1 MKPETF
7 MIKMLLNSPNIHK
20 TDLLIETDWL
30 SRHLNDAG
38 IRIVDLRSREEYDKG
53 HIKNAVHLNFKDIIG
68 DETARR
74 KLPPENTPEI
84 LGNIGI
90 EKNTLVIACDDD
102 SSHYAAR
109 LFWILEY
116 FGHKKAAI
124 LNGGYKKWLK
134 ENREL
139 TDLVPYI
146 RRMIFEPQ
154 PDPEKMATAEYIL
167 KNMSNPE
174 VVILDV
180 RPKDEYTGDK
190 IRAKRGGHIP
200 GAVNI
205 EWKESMNDDQT
216 FKSQEVLNEMFSEQ
230 GVTKDK
236 EIITYCQ
243 LAVRASHTY
252 FTLRM
257 LGYPRV
263 RVYNGSWGEWGND
276 PNLPAEK

>member
-1 MKPETF
+1 
-7 MIKMLLNSPNIHK
+7 MITMAPNPAKIHK
-20 TDLLIETDWL
+20 TDLLVETDWL
-30 SRHLNDAG
+30 SRHLFDTD
-38 IRIVDLRSREEYDKG
+38 IRIVDLRSREEYDKA
-53 HIKNAVHLNFKDIIG
+53 HIKNAVHLNFKDITG
-68 DETARR
+68 DETVKR
-74 KLPPENTPEI
+74 KLPPENTPDI
-84 LGNIGI
+84 LGNLGI
-90 EKNTLVIACDDD
+90 DKNTLVIACDDD

-116 FGHKKAAI
+116 FGHKKVAI

-139 TDLVPYI
+139 TDLAPDI
-146 RRMIFEPQ
+146 RRKIFEPQ
-154 PDPEKMATAEYIL
+154 PDPEKIATTEYIL
-167 KNMSNPE
+167 KNISNPE
-174 VVILDV
+174 VVLLDV
-180 RPKDEYTGDK
+180 RSKEEYTGDK

-205 EWKESMNDDQT
+205 EWKKSMNDDQT
-216 FKSQEVLNEMFSEQ
+216 FKSPEVLNEMFSKQ

-276 PNLPAEK
+276 PNLPVEK

>member
-1 MKPETF
+1 
-7 MIKMLLNSPNIHK
+7 MIKMLLNSPDIHK

-38 IRIVDLRSREEYDKG
+38 IRIVDLRSREEYDKA
-53 HIKNAVHLNFKDIIG
+53 HIKNAVHLNFKDITG
-68 DETARR
+68 DETMRR
-74 KLPPENTPEI
+74 TLPPENTPYI
-84 LGNIGI
+84 FGNIGI
-90 EKNTLVIACDDD
+90 DKNTLVIACDDD

-139 TDLVPYI
+139 TNVVPDI
-146 RRMIFEPQ
+146 RRKIFEPQ
-154 PDPEKMATAEYIL
+154 PDPEKLATAEYIL
-167 KNMSNPE
+167 KNISNPE

-180 RPKDEYTGDK
+180 RSKEEYKGEN

-205 EWKESMNDDQT
+205 EWKKSMNDDQT

-276 PNLPAEK
+276 PNLPVEK

>member
-1 MKPETF
+1 MVPNIT
-7 MIKMLLNSPNIHK
+7 NIHK

-30 SRHLNDAG
+30 SGHLNDAG
-38 IRIVDLRSREEYDKG
+38 IRIIDLRSREEYDKG
-53 HIKNAVHLNFKDIIG
+53 HIKNAVHLDFKKITG
-68 DETARR
+68 DETVRR
-74 KLPPENTPEI
+74 TLPPENTPDI
-84 LGNIGI
+84 LKDLGI
-90 EKNTLVIACDDD
+90 DKNTLVIACDDD

-139 TDLVPYI
+139 TDLAPDVE
-146 RRMIFEPQ
+146 RKIFEPR
-154 PDPEKMATAEYIL
+154 PDPQKIATAEYIL
-167 KNMSNPE
+167 KNISNPE
-174 VVILDV
+174 VVLLDV
-180 RPKDEYTGDK
+180 RSREEYTGDK

-205 EWKESMNDDQT
+205 EWKKSMNDDQT
-216 FKSQEVLNEMFSEQ
+216 FKSPEVLNEMFSKQ
-230 GVTKDK
+230 GVTRDK

-276 PNLPAEK
+276 PNLPVEK

>member
-1 MKPETF
+1 MIAMVPKP
-7 MIKMLLNSPNIHK
+7 SNIHK

-30 SRHLNDAG
+30 TRHLFDAD

-53 HIKNAVHLNFKDIIG
+53 HIKNAVHLIFKDITG
-68 DETARR
+68 DETVKR
-74 KLPPENTPEI
+74 KIPPENTPDI
-84 LGNIGI
+84 LGDLGVD
-90 EKNTLVIACDDD
+90 KNTLVIAYDDD

-116 FGHKKAAI
+116 FGHRKAAI

-139 TDLVPYI
+139 TDLAPDI
-146 RRMIFEPQ
+146 RRKIFEPR
-154 PDPEKMATAEYIL
+154 PDPEKIATAEYIL
-167 KNMSNPE
+167 TNISNPE
-174 VVILDV
+174 VVLLDV
-180 RPKDEYTGDK
+180 RAKEEYTGDK

-205 EWKESMNDDQT
+205 EWKKSMNDDQT
-216 FKSQEVLNEMFSEQ
+216 FKSPEVLNEMFSIQ

-276 PNLPAEK
+276 PNLPVEK

>member
-1 MKPETF
+1 
-7 MIKMLLNSPNIHK
+7 MIKMALNSRDIHK

-38 IRIVDLRSREEYDKG
+38 IRIVDLRSREEYDKR
-53 HIKNAVHLNFKDIIG
+53 HIKNAVHLNFKDITG

-74 KLPPENTPEI
+74 KLPPENIPEI

-90 EKNTLVIACDDD
+90 DKNTLVIACDDD

-116 FGHKKAAI
+116 FGHKKVAI
-124 LNGGYKKWLK
+124 LNGGCNKWLR
-134 ENREL
+134 EDREL
-139 TDLVPYI
+139 TDLEPDI
-146 RRMIFEPQ
+146 KRKIFEPYLV
-154 PDPEKMATAEYIL
+154 PDKIATAEYIL
-167 KNMSNPE
+167 ENISNPE
-174 VVILDV
+174 VVLLDV
-180 RPKDEYTGDK
+180 RSKEEYSGDK

-205 EWKESMNDDQT
+205 EWKKSMNDDQT
-216 FKSQEVLNEMFSEQ
+216 FKSPEVLNEMFIKQ
-230 GVTKDK
+230 GVTKIK

-276 PNLPAEK
+276 ENLPVEK